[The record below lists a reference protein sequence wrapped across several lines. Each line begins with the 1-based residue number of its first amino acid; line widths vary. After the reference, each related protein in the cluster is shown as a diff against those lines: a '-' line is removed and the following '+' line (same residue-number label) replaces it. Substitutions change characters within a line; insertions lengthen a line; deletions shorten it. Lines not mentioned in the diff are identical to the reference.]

1 MSTSLPPVPKKDS
14 SGRRVAVVVVLVASF
29 VVSFLV
35 WKMIQEPAPEPS
47 PPPKPAAVAPKAPV
61 LEPPPPPPEE
71 APVPPPPPEE
81 AKPVEPTKPAAPRR
95 DTFCDGA
102 CTGQETS
109 ELLSALRARAGQ
121 ARSCYERALT
131 HNSSLSGSV
140 VLSVRVSP
148 TGTACSASMEK
159 DTLGDPAVTNCVLQ
173 RFRSGK
179 FPKPTGGCVDIALPI
194 NFVPAQR

>member
-14 SGRRVAVVVVLVASF
+14 AGRRVAVVVVLVACA
-29 VVSFLV
+29 VLGFLA
-35 WKMIQEPAPEPS
+35 WKALQKPALEPL
-47 PPPKPAAVAPKAPV
+47 PPPAAVAPKAPA

-71 APVPPPPPEE
+71 APAPPPPEE
-81 AKPVEPTKPAAPRR
+81 AKPEPAKPSAPRK
-95 DTFCDGA
+95 DTFCDGE
-102 CTGQETS
+102 CRGTETP

-140 VLSVRVSP
+140 VLNVRVSP
-148 TGTACSASMEK
+148 TGTTCSASMAK

-179 FPKPTGGCVDIALPI
+179 FPKPTGGCVDVALPI

>member
-1 MSTSLPPVPKKDS
+1 VSTSLPPVPKKDS
-14 SGRRVAVVVVLVASF
+14 AGRRVAVIVGLAAALVVGFIA
-29 VVSFLV
+29 
-35 WKMIQEPAPEPS
+35 WKALQKAAPEP
-47 PPPKPAAVAPKAPV
+47 PPPPPEPAAVAPLAPV

-71 APVPPPPPEE
+71 VPAPPPEE
-81 AKPVEPTKPAAPRR
+81 AKPEPAKPVGPRK
-95 DTFCDGA
+95 DTFCEGE
-102 CTGQETS
+102 CTGQETP

-140 VLSVRVSP
+140 VLSLRVSP
-148 TGTACSASMEK
+148 SGTACSASMAK
-159 DTLGDPAVTNCVLQ
+159 DTLADPAVTNCVLQ

-179 FPKPTGGCVDIALPI
+179 FPKPGGGCVDVALPI

>member
-1 MSTSLPPVPKKDS
+1 MSTSLPPVAKKDS
-14 SGRRVAVVVVLVASF
+14 AGRRVAVIAALLVALVGGF
-29 VVSFLV
+29 MV
-35 WKMIQEPAPEPS
+35 WKATQKPAPPPP
-47 PPPKPAAVAPKAPV
+47 PPPKPTAVAPPAPV
-61 LEPPPPPPEE
+61 EPPPPPPEE
-71 APVPPPPPEE
+71 APAPPPPEV
-81 AKPVEPTKPAAPRR
+81 AKPEPTKPATPRK
-95 DTFCDGA
+95 DTFCEGE
-102 CTGQETS
+102 CTGTETP

-148 TGTACSASMEK
+148 SGTACSASMAK

-179 FPKPTGGCVDIALPI
+179 FPKPSGGCVDIALPI